1 MDVNSLH
8 EPSQFA
14 YKEHHNTETLMLNVT
29 DEALR
34 GFDNNMATIVIFL
47 DLSAAFDT
55 IDIDRILEIL
65 QTEIGVDGVA
75 LQWFKSF
82 LTGRTQRVKISGVYS
97 ESCEVPFGAPQG
109 SVLGPKLF
117 NINVR
122 SQPVVFKKCCFN
134 SSSFADDS
142 NGRRSF
148 ALTFQFEII
157 KNQVPNCMQ
166 KIIQWSHEQFM
177 KINPD
182 KTEILLLR
190 PSCLN
195 HEIVINGVFIDGQCI
210 RFSKQ
215 VKNVGVW
222 LDQNLDMN
230 KHINSI
236 VSHCHKIL
244 RDIGRVKKYMQRTHL
259 ETIVHAIISIRLD
272 YCNSLFVNL
281 NKDSIFKLQ
290 KVQNTAARLIL
301 GKRRRDSA
309 KDALRELHWLNVDAR
324 ITFKI
329 LLLVHKVVR
338 GQCNMSLSYK
348 SFNGRP
354 EDELKLVTP
363 TFNTK
368 YGERLFEYN
377 GSRLWNSLPV
387 HVRKEEDTEVYKKMI
402 KTILFDGNE
411 ELKRTAFKYRT

>member
-1 MDVNSLH
+1 
-8 EPSQFA
+8 
-14 YKEHHNTETLMLNVT
+14 
-29 DEALR
+29 
-34 GFDNNMATIVIFL
+34 
-47 DLSAAFDT
+47 
-55 IDIDRILEIL
+55 
-65 QTEIGVDGVA
+65 
-75 LQWFKSF
+75 
-82 LTGRTQRVKISGVYS
+82 
-97 ESCEVPFGAPQG
+97 
-109 SVLGPKLF
+109 
-117 NINVR
+117 
-122 SQPVVFKKCCFN
+122 
-134 SSSFADDS
+134 
-142 NGRRSF
+142 
-148 ALTFQFEII
+148 
-157 KNQVPNCMQ
+157 
-166 KIIQWSHEQFM
+166 M

-195 HEIVINGVFIDGQCI
+195 HEIVINGVLIDGQCI

-215 VKNVGVW
+215 VKDVGVW

-338 GQCNMSLSYK
+338 GQCNMSLSDK

-402 KTILFDGNE
+402 KTILFNGNE

>member
-1 MDVNSLH
+1 
-8 EPSQFA
+8 
-14 YKEHHNTETLMLNVT
+14 
-29 DEALR
+29 
-34 GFDNNMATIVIFL
+34 
-47 DLSAAFDT
+47 
-55 IDIDRILEIL
+55 
-65 QTEIGVDGVA
+65 
-75 LQWFKSF
+75 
-82 LTGRTQRVKISGVYS
+82 
-97 ESCEVPFGAPQG
+97 
-109 SVLGPKLF
+109 
-117 NINVR
+117 
-122 SQPVVFKKCCFN
+122 
-134 SSSFADDS
+134 
-142 NGRRSF
+142 
-148 ALTFQFEII
+148 
-157 KNQVPNCMQ
+157 
-166 KIIQWSHEQFM
+166 M

-182 KTEILLLR
+182 KNEILLLR
-190 PSCLN
+190 PSWLN
-195 HEIVINGVFIDGQCI
+195 HEIVINGVLIDGQCI

-259 ETIVHAIISIRLD
+259 EQIVHAIISIRLD

-281 NKDSIFKLQ
+281 NKDRIFKLQ

-309 KDALRELHWLNVDAR
+309 KDVLRELNWLNVDAR

-338 GQCNMSLSYK
+338 GMCNMSLSYK
-348 SFNGRP
+348 AFNGRP

-402 KTILFDGNE
+402 
-411 ELKRTAFKYRT
+411 

>member
-1 MDVNSLH
+1 M
-8 EPSQFA
+8 
-14 YKEHHNTETLMLNVT
+14 
-29 DEALR
+29 
-34 GFDNNMATIVIFL
+34 
-47 DLSAAFDT
+47 
-55 IDIDRILEIL
+55 
-65 QTEIGVDGVA
+65 
-75 LQWFKSF
+75 
-82 LTGRTQRVKISGVYS
+82 
-97 ESCEVPFGAPQG
+97 
-109 SVLGPKLF
+109 
-117 NINVR
+117 
-122 SQPVVFKKCCFN
+122 VFKKCCFN

-148 ALTFQFEII
+148 AVTFQFEII
-157 KNQVPNCMQ
+157 KNQVPNCMHN
-166 KIIQWSHEQFM
+166 IMQWSNEQFM

-182 KTEILLLR
+182 KTEFLLLR

-195 HEIVINGVFIDGQCI
+195 NEIVINGVLIDDQCI

-222 LDQNLDMN
+222 LDQNLDLN
-230 KHINSI
+230 KHINTV

-244 RDIGRVKKYMQRTHL
+244 RDIGRVKKYMQRTQL
-259 ETIVHAIISIRLD
+259 ETIVHAVISIRLD

-281 NKDSIFKLQ
+281 PKDHLFKLQ

-301 GKRRRDSA
+301 GKRKRDSA

-338 GQCNMSLSYK
+338 GMCNMSLTYK
-348 SFNGRP
+348 TFNGRP

-368 YGERLFEYN
+368 YGNRLFEYN

-387 HVRKEEDTEVYKKMI
+387 HMRKEEDTEVYKKSL
-402 KTILFDGNE
+402 KTLLFDGNE